1 MPIPC
6 PIVRLLF
13 AAALLFTTRD
23 PAQSAEP
30 PRTRVVAHR
39 GLLLHAPENT
49 LSNFRACLELRL
61 GFELDVE
68 RTKDGHLV
76 CIHDAT
82 VDRTTDGSGA
92 VADLTLE
99 QIRQLD
105 AGSWFDP
112 KFAGER
118 VPTIEEVFRL
128 IAAARPPA
136 KAIAVD
142 IKAEGVERDL
152 VALAVR
158 HGIADRLLFIG
169 RTISDEAL
177 RSRIHEAS
185 PDVFTAAVANH
196 PGEFDSALQSA
207 SVVYFRYLPSPRQMA
222 AVRQAGK
229 GSFIAGT
236 LVAGN
241 RPENWRRASD
251 LGIDAILTDYPLE
264 LAAMLRTAA
273 RREP

>member
-1 MPIPC
+1 MPILSS
-6 PIVRLLF
+6 IARLLF
-13 AAALLFTTRD
+13 AACLLVTAHHPAAAAELGKTRI
-23 PAQSAEP
+23 
-30 PRTRVVAHR
+30 VAHR

-49 LSNFRACLELRL
+49 LSNFRACLELQL

-68 RTKDGHLV
+68 RTRDGHLV

-82 VDRTTDGSGA
+82 VDRTTDGRGA
-92 VADLTLE
+92 VADMTLD

-105 AGSWFDP
+105 AGRWFDP
-112 KFAGER
+112 RFAGER
-118 VPTIEEVFRL
+118 VPTIDEVFQL
-128 IAAARPPA
+128 IAEQPREVL
-136 KAIAVD
+136 IAVD

-152 VALAVR
+152 VALATQ
-158 HGIADRLLFIG
+158 HGITDRLLFIG
-169 RTISDEAL
+169 RTISDAAL
-177 RSRIHEAS
+177 RTRIRELS
-185 PDVFTAAVANH
+185 SDVLTAAVANN
-196 PGEFDSALQSA
+196 PAEFVTALQSA
-207 SVVYFRYLPSPRQMA
+207 SVVYFRYLPSAQEMA

-241 RPENWRRASD
+241 QPENWLRASE

-264 LAAMLRTAA
+264 WAAMLRQMQ

>member
-1 MPIPC
+1 MPIQSS
-6 PIVRLLF
+6 IARLLF
-13 AAALLFTTRD
+13 TAALLVATHH
-23 PAQSAEP
+23 PVAAAEP
-30 PRTRVVAHR
+30 GKTHVVAHR

-68 RTKDGHLV
+68 RTRDGHLV

-82 VDRTTDGSGA
+82 VDRTTDGRGA
-92 VADLTLE
+92 VADMTLD

-105 AGSWFDP
+105 AGRWFDP
-112 KFAGER
+112 RFAGER
-118 VPTIEEVFRL
+118 VPTIDEVFQL
-128 IAAARPPA
+128 IAEQPREVL
-136 KAIAVD
+136 IAVD

-152 VALAVR
+152 VALATQ
-158 HGIADRLLFIG
+158 HGITDRLLFIG
-169 RTISDEAL
+169 RTISDAAL
-177 RSRIHEAS
+177 RTRIRELS
-185 PDVFTAAVANH
+185 PDVVTAAVANN
-196 PGEFDSALQSA
+196 PAEFVGALQSA
-207 SVVYFRYLPSPRQMA
+207 SVVYFRYLPSPQEMA

-241 RPENWRRASD
+241 QPENWQRASE
-251 LGIDAILTDYPLE
+251 LGIDAVLTDYPLE
-264 LAAMLRTAA
+264 LAAMLRQSQ